1 MVKKEIQHP
10 RSRDGFTLIELL
22 VVMTIVALLLTLALP
37 RYYGSLETSK
47 QTVLRENLNVVRAT
61 IDKFYAD
68 RGRYPESLDELVSSQ
83 YLRSVPVDPITESA
97 STWVLIAP
105 TEGERRGVADVRSGA
120 QGITVSG
127 IAYDQL

>member
-1 MVKKEIQHP
+1 M
-10 RSRDGFTLIELL
+10 IELL

-105 TEGERRGVADVRSGA
+105 SEGDLRGVADVRSGA
-120 QGITVSG
+120 QGMTVSG